1 MKVLLFLFVFLF
13 STLSCK
19 NENIDKY
26 IPLNFSNILVEIANI
41 ETISDSIKQVN
52 RTTQLFD
59 SLNAS
64 HKIPWISNDTI
75 VFLYSGEASKIQ
87 LAGDMTAWRI
97 QADYEF
103 KKIGKSKVWYLM
115 KTFPRTARLDY
126 KIIVNGSWSL
136 DSNNSNKQ
144 LSGFGYNSAFYMPDY
159 KPSVYLLARNNIEKG
174 KISEAITIS
183 SSSINRPV
191 RYWVY
196 IPAGYENLNNL
207 PSMYVLDGQEYKYEG
222 MGSMINVLDNMIA
235 EKLIK
240 PIVVIFVDPVHPVSS
255 SNQRVELFL
264 NNANYASFFKNEL
277 IPAIDKSFKTENNP
291 NQRAILG
298 TSYGGNCATYFGL
311 QIPEVFKLIAPQS
324 PSFNSNII
332 SLYTQT
338 NLLNFNKVFITTGV
352 INDTESYANQLEQI
366 LISKKVPYQYIKVNE
381 GHSWGNWSALLDDI
395 LLYFYGK

>member
-19 NENIDKY
+19 NENIDKH
-26 IPLNFSNILVEIANI
+26 IPLNLTNVLVEIANI

-52 RTTQLFD
+52 RTSQLFD
-59 SLNAS
+59 SLYAYN
-64 HKIPWISNDTI
+64 KIPWISNDTI

-97 QADYEF
+97 QTDYEF
-103 KKIGKSKVWYLM
+103 KKIGKTKVWYLM

-126 KIIVNGSWSL
+126 KIIVNGSWNL
-136 DSNNSNKQ
+136 DSNNPNKQ
-144 LSGFGYNSAFYMPDY
+144 MSGFGYNSAFYMPDY
-159 KPSVYLLARNNIEKG
+159 KPSVYLLARNNTEKG
-174 KISEAITIS
+174 KISEAITLS

-222 MGSMINVLDNMIA
+222 MGSMLNVLDNMIA

-240 PIVVIFVDPVHPVSS
+240 PIVVIFVDPVHPISS

-264 NNANYASFFKNEL
+264 NNANYTAFFKNEL

-298 TSYGGNCATYFGL
+298 TSYGGNCAAYFGL
-311 QIPEVFKLIAPQS
+311 QIPDVFKLIAPQS

-332 SLYTQT
+332 SLYTQA

-366 LISKKVPYQYIKVNE
+366 LISKNVAYQYIKVNE

-395 LLYFYGK
+395 LLYFYAK

>member
-1 MKVLLFLFVFLF
+1 MKVLMFMFIFLI

-19 NENIDKY
+19 NENIEKFT
-26 IPLNFSNILVEIANI
+26 PLNLANILAEIGNI

-52 RTTQLFD
+52 RASQLFD
-59 SLNAS
+59 SLYSNN
-64 HKIPWISNDTI
+64 KIPWISNDTI

-103 KKIGKSKVWYLM
+103 KKIGKSNVWYLM

-136 DSNNSNKQ
+136 DSNNPNKQ
-144 LSGFGYNSAFYMPDY
+144 MSGFGYNSAFYMPDY
-159 KPSVYLLARNNIEKG
+159 KPSVYLLARNNTDKG
-174 KISEAITIS
+174 KVSDAITIS
-183 SSSINRPV
+183 SSNLNRPV

-196 IPAGYENLNNL
+196 MPAGYENINNL
-207 PSMYVLDGQEYKYEG
+207 PSMYVLDGQEYKFEG
-222 MGSMINVLDNMIA
+222 MGSMINILDNLIA

-240 PIVVIFVDPVHPVSS
+240 PIVVIFVDPVHPISG

-264 NNANYASFFKNEL
+264 NNPNYAAFFKNEL
-277 IPAIDKSFKTENNP
+277 IPAIDNSFKTENNP

-338 NLLNFNKVFITTGV
+338 NMLNINKVFITTGV

-366 LISKKVPYQYIKVNE
+366 LISKKVAYQYLKVNE
-381 GHSWGNWSALLDDI
+381 GHSWGNWSALVDDI
-395 LLYFYGK
+395 LLYFYAK

>member
-19 NENIDKY
+19 NENIDKH
-26 IPLNFSNILVEIANI
+26 IPLNLTNILVEIANI

-52 RTTQLFD
+52 RTSQLFD
-59 SLNAS
+59 SLYAYN
-64 HKIPWISNDTI
+64 KIPWISNDTI

-97 QADYEF
+97 QTDYEF
-103 KKIGKSKVWYLM
+103 KKIGKTKVWYLM

-126 KIIVNGSWSL
+126 KIIVNGSWNL
-136 DSNNSNKQ
+136 DSNNPNKQ
-144 LSGFGYNSAFYMPDY
+144 MSGFGYNSAFSMPDY

-174 KISEAITIS
+174 KISEAITLS

-222 MGSMINVLDNMIA
+222 MGSMLNVLDNMIA

-240 PIVVIFVDPVHPVSS
+240 PIVVIFVDPVHPISS

-264 NNANYASFFKNEL
+264 NNANYAAFFKNEL

-311 QIPEVFKLIAPQS
+311 QIPDVFKLIAPQS

-332 SLYTQT
+332 SLYAQA

-395 LLYFYGK
+395 LLYFYAK